1 VDEFLPVHN
10 VLSLVELA
18 RALEGSHSYRR
29 AA

>member
-1 VDEFLPVHN
+1 VHN
-10 VLSLVELA
+10 VASLIDLS